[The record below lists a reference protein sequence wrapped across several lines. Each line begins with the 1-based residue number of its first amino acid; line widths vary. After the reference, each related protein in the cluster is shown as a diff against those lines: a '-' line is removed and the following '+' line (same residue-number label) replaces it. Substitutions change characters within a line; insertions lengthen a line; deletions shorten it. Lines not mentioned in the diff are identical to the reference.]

1 MQLINY
7 TNQEYYEEGIGAG
20 KYQVLTLKEII
31 EQFMVIY
38 VGEDKIIPKAK
49 RLDVAFHA
57 QRALAELSFD
67 TLRSCRS
74 YEALLPSS
82 LQLLVPIDYV
92 NYTQVY
98 II

>member
-38 VGEDKIIPKAK
+38 VGEDKIIP
-49 RLDVAFHA
+49 
-57 QRALAELSFD
+57 
-67 TLRSCRS
+67 
-74 YEALLPSS
+74 
-82 LQLLVPIDYV
+82 
-92 NYTQVY
+92 
-98 II
+98 